1 MFIVARRW
9 NGFRGRCHHFCNER
23 FITANCYDDLI
34 KLLIT
39 SQPIL
44 WSCWHWK
51 HHELLTNRQTSL
63 LKQNRIRERAKYLLA
78 LCHIVA
84 SRQSII
90 VEVFQTVQAAT
101 LRWEALIWC
110 GLLFVCVCI
119 RWYILCALCFERDA
133 IISCSRQTNKKS
145 KRFQGKHETGN
156 IIR

>member
-23 FITANCYDDLI
+23 FITANCNDDLI

-51 HHELLTNRQTSL
+51 HHEPLTNRQTSL
-63 LKQNRIRERAKYLLA
+63 LKQNRIRERAKYLLV

-101 LRWEALIWC
+101 LRWEALICC
-110 GLLFVCVCI
+110 GLLSVYTVCAYVGIFCVL
-119 RWYILCALCFERDA
+119 YASSAMQLFHVLAK
-133 IISCSRQTNKKS
+133 QTKNPSDFRANTKLA
-145 KRFQGKHETGN
+145 T
-156 IIR
+156 

>member
-1 MFIVARRW
+1 MARRL

-39 SQPIL
+39 SQQIL
-44 WSCWHWK
+44 WGCWHWK
-51 HHELLTNRQTSL
+51 HHELLTNRHTSL

-110 GLLFVCVCI
+110 GLLSLCVYAYVGIFCVL
-119 RWYILCALCFERDA
+119 YASSAMQLFHVLAK
-133 IISCSRQTNKKS
+133 QTKNSSDFRANTKLA
-145 KRFQGKHETGN
+145 T
-156 IIR
+156 